1 MQMTV
6 VGARIDNRLL
16 HGIVATQWAPQSG
29 ATRVMVIDND
39 VANDP
44 ILKESM
50 KLGRPSGMAISIITE
65 ETALTNFKAGKY
77 DNQKIFIVSKQ
88 PAIFVKLLA
97 VPVEIKELVLGGT
110 AVSEKEDSIK
120 VSKRAYVEA
129 DQIEAYKKI
138 ISAGTEVVVKFVPSD
153 KSVKLSTL
161 I

>member
-1 MQMTV
+1 MAV

-29 ATRVMVIDND
+29 ASRVMVIDND
-39 VANDP
+39 VANDS

-50 KLGRPSGMAISIITE
+50 KLARPSGMAISIITE

-77 DNQKIFIVSKQ
+77 NNQKVFIISKKPDIFL
-88 PAIFVKLLA
+88 ALLA
-97 VPVEIKELVLGGT
+97 NLVEIKELVVGGT
-110 AVSEKEDSIK
+110 VVSENEDSVK

-129 DQIEAYKKI
+129 DQIETYKKI
-138 ISAGTEVVVKFVPSD
+138 MNEGTSVVVKFVPSD
-153 KSVKLSTL
+153 KNIKMETL